1 MGITDSLKSGSDI
14 SITAQPKPK
23 RSDWML
29 AVLAVVL
36 SCALGVAIAQDSPT
50 VGTGVVVGVLL
61 LAATICWVLL
71 FVGHVRRVRLRGDD
85 RSIAQPIAGG
95 LMTMLLFV
103 AVQVLLQHVPWAPV
117 IAAACLGGVIATIL
131 WVVRRK

>member
-1 MGITDSLKSGSDI
+1 
-14 SITAQPKPK
+14 
-23 RSDWML
+23 ML

-50 VGTGVVVGVLL
+50 VGTRVVVGVLL

-71 FVGHVRRVRLRGDD
+71 IVGHVRRVRLRGDD
-85 RSIAQPIAGG
+85 RSVAQPIAGG
-95 LMTMLLFV
+95 LMAMLLFV

-131 WVVRRK
+131 WVVRKK